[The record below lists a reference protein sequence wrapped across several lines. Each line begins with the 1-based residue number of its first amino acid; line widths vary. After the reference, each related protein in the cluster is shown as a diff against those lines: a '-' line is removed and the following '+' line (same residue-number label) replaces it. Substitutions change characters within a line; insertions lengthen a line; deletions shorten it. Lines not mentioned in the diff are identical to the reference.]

1 MPRVI
6 VLDDLSQEG
15 LDLLKSAGDIE
26 VEVRTGLKGEDLRK
40 ALLEA
45 DGAICRSGVKITADV
60 LAGNRRLK
68 AIARA
73 GVGVDNID
81 LKAAT
86 RQGILVMNTPGGNTI
101 STAEQAITLMMALS
115 RNVHPAYQSLI
126 EGRWDRKKFTG
137 TQLAGKTLGI
147 VGLGRIGQAVATR
160 ALALE
165 MNVLAYDPF
174 LTAPRAKE
182 LGVRLCASVRE
193 MLPEVDYLTVHTPLT
208 NDTRNLIGMEEIKIM
223 KKGVRLI
230 NCARGGIYNEAAL
243 VEGLKSGQIGGV
255 ALDVYEKEPCTD
267 SPLFGMPNV
276 VCTPHLGAST
286 EEAQSNVAL
295 EAAELLVDYFT
306 TGAIKQSVNM
316 SPLDPKTL
324 ESLRGY
330 LDVSYRLGILLSQV
344 DGFPP
349 VTCKLRYKGEVAKK
363 DTKLLSAAFAAGLME
378 HAMEGEVNIVNAEVL
393 LRERGI
399 ELVEERTADIGDFS
413 SLITAEV
420 ISEQR
425 TAVAAGTLFGNH
437 MPRLVQ
443 KGDCRLESYLDG
455 ILMIFVHRDT
465 PGVIGRVGNIFGKH
479 QVNIAQMSVGRAT
492 SKPGGEAVGILALD
506 AQPPAEALAEVL
518 SLDAVMKAWIVTL
531 PPAGQMPAWMG
542 G

>member
-15 LDLLKSAGDIE
+15 LNLLKSAGGIE
-26 VEVRTGLKGEDLRK
+26 VEVRTGLKGDDLRK

-115 RNVHPAYQSLI
+115 RNVYPAYQSLV

-165 MNVLAYDPF
+165 MHVLAYDPF
-174 LTAPRAKE
+174 LTPQRAKE
-182 LGVRLCASVRE
+182 LGVRLCTSVRE
-193 MLPEVDYLTVHTPLT
+193 MLPDVDYLTVHTPLT
-208 NDTRNLIGMEEIKIM
+208 EETRNLIGMDEIKIM

-243 VEGLKSGQIGGV
+243 VEGLKSGHLGGV
-255 ALDVYEKEPCTD
+255 ALDVFEKEPCTD

-330 LDVSYRLGILLSQV
+330 LDVAYRLGILLSQV

-378 HAMEGEVNIVNAEVL
+378 HAMEGEANIVNAEML

-399 ELVEERTADIGDFS
+399 ELVEERTSDVGDFS

-420 ISEQR
+420 ISEER

-455 ILMIFVHRDT
+455 ILLIFVHRDM
-465 PGVIGRVGNIFGKH
+465 PGVIGRVGSIFGKH
-479 QVNIAQMSVGRAT
+479 EINIAQMSVGRAT
-492 SKPGGEAVGILALD
+492 NKPGGEAVGILALD

-518 SLDAVMKAWIVTL
+518 ALDAVMKAWIVKL